1 MNRNDADL
9 NEIPGNVVRLS
20 DRLAA
25 RPREVRATQPAIESE
40 ERQGQRQLKA
50 DYAVQF
56 SQLLTVLPD
65 AELRDRAEAILGLLP
80 SDHADRRH
88 AVSQLFDHWKSDF
101 RRRLGEKQNKS

>member
-1 MNRNDADL
+1 MSRNDADL
-9 NEIPGNVVRLS
+9 NKIHGNVVRLS

-25 RPREVRATQPAIESE
+25 RPREVRVTRPAIESE

-50 DYAVQF
+50 DYAAQF

-101 RRRLGEKQNKS
+101 QRRLLEKQDKS